1 MAQQNLK
8 TRRTRKQKRLMVIFG
23 LGLVL
28 AVGVGAILFGLR
40 SKITYFYTP
49 TELIEKQ
56 VAAGSPFRLGGLVMI
71 DSLIKNDKTV
81 SFTVTDGETDLK
93 VTYVGILPDLF
104 REGQGVV
111 AQGQLNDQG
120 LFEATNVLA
129 KHDETYMPRELTNA
143 LKEQGTW
150 QGGDTEEAAQ

>member
-1 MAQQNLK
+1 MAQQNRK
-8 TRRTRKQKRLMVIFG
+8 TRKQKRLMVILG

-49 TELIEKQ
+49 TDIIEKN
-56 VAAGSPFRLGGLVMI
+56 VATGQSFRLGGLVQI
-71 DSLIKNDKTV
+71 DSLTKQDKTV
-81 SFTVTDGETDLK
+81 TFTVTDGETDLV

-111 AQGQLNDQG
+111 AQGQLIAPGQ
-120 LFEATNVLA
+120 FQASNVLA
-129 KHDETYMPRELTNA
+129 KHDETYMPRELTEA

-150 QGGDTEEAAQ
+150 QGDADTEEAVK

>member
-1 MAQQNLK
+1 MAQQNRK
-8 TRRTRKQKRLMVIFG
+8 TRKQKRLMVIFG

-28 AVGVGAILFGLR
+28 AIGVGAILFGLR

-49 TELIEKQ
+49 TDIVEKN
-56 VAAGSPFRLGGLVMI
+56 VATGQSFRLGGLVKV
-71 DSLIKNDKTV
+71 DSLSKKDKTV
-81 SFTVTDGETDLK
+81 SFTVTDGTTDLE

-111 AQGQLNDQG
+111 AQGQLTAPG
-120 LFEATNVLA
+120 FFEASNVLA
-129 KHDETYMPRELTNA
+129 KHDETYMPRELTQA

-150 QGGDTEEAAQ
+150 QGDADTEEAAK